1 MDKESIKNLLVDLM
15 RLCNKAM
22 IHTTS
27 GYNAT
32 YASMVGK
39 ETQRVYNNLDSFSG
53 KELSYIRSNIIQY
66 SDRMKDIIAAR

>member
-1 MDKESIKNLLVDLM
+1 MDKKSIKNLLVDLM

-32 YASMVGK
+32 Y
-39 ETQRVYNNLDSFSG
+39 
-53 KELSYIRSNIIQY
+53 
-66 SDRMKDIIAAR
+66 

>member
-22 IHTTS
+22 LHTTS

-39 ETQRVYNNLDSFSG
+39 ETQRVYNNIDSFSG
-53 KELSYIRSNIIQY
+53 MELSFIRSNIIKY
-66 SDRMKDIIAAR
+66 TDEMNAIIATK